1 MADKINLDT
10 GTDLPET
17 FFLTE
22 EFKNLFHKI
31 ENDNSNLFITGKAGC
46 GKSTLLEYFRQNTK
60 KNHAILAYTGL
71 AAIKARGMT
80 IHSFFKF
87 PSRFIQKKDNF
98 YYSSIL
104 NLSLKNI

>member
-31 ENDNSNLFITGKAGC
+31 ENDNSNLFITEKQVVESQRYLNILGKI
-46 GKSTLLEYFRQNTK
+46 LK
-60 KNHAILAYTGL
+60 KIML
-71 AAIKARGMT
+71 
-80 IHSFFKF
+80 F
-87 PSRFIQKKDNF
+87 
-98 YYSSIL
+98 
-104 NLSLKNI
+104 